1 MSFGEDKGIFYKK
14 GFCSIDESF
23 VAECESEFEAV
34 LGEKVAELCH
44 KKESRIIGL
53 TGPTCSGKT
62 TAAKKLISYLGD
74 EQKRVVTVSLDDFFK
89 DNYTREMLKDKDV
102 SKLDFDSPDT
112 FDKELFEGFIDELFS
127 AGKAQKPIFDFVTG
141 TRAVWETVECDDDDI
156 LLLEGIQVLYPAV
169 LGIIEKYEGSVMAV
183 IAESGLE
190 IDGRSFEPNFIRF
203 CRRLVRDY
211 HFRKSGPELT
221 FPMWSNV
228 SRNEEVNILPYMG
241 RCDVIIDTTL
251 AYELNMLAPHVRKI
265 LGEVE
270 SDRSYYQAAQSILE
284 AFDGIEGIESDCLSE
299 NSLYKEF
306 V

>member
-1 MSFGEDKGIFYKK
+1 MSIGEDKDIFYKK
-14 GFCSIDESF
+14 GFSNIDESF
-23 VAECESEFEAV
+23 VADCESEFEAE
-34 LGEKVAELCH
+34 LCEKVAELCH
-44 KKESRIIGL
+44 KKKSRIIGL

-74 EQKRVVTVSLDDFFK
+74 EQKRVITVSLDDFFK
-89 DNYTREMLKDKDV
+89 DNYTREMLKDRDV

-112 FDKELFEGFIDELFS
+112 FDNELFEGFIDELFGC
-127 AGKAQKPIFDFVTG
+127 GKAKKPIFDFVTG
-141 TRAVWETVECDDDDI
+141 TRAVWETVECDSDDI

-169 LGIIEKYEGSVMAV
+169 LSIIERYEGSVMAV
-183 IAESGLE
+183 IAESGIE
-190 IDGRSFEPNFIRF
+190 MDGRRFAPDFIRF

-221 FPMWSNV
+221 FPMWNNV
-228 SRNEEVNILPYMG
+228 SRNEKLNILPYMG
-241 RCDVIIDTTL
+241 RCDVIIDTTQ
-251 AYELNMLAPHVRKI
+251 AYELNMLAPYVRKI

-270 SDRSYYQAAQSILE
+270 SDRPYYGEARNILE
-284 AFDGIEGIESDCLSE
+284 TFDGIVGISCDCLSE

>member
-1 MSFGEDKGIFYKK
+1 MKCFDNEKICYKK
-14 GFCSIDESF
+14 GFTLIDEDY
-23 VAECESEFEAV
+23 VTDCDNEFE
-34 LGEKVAELCH
+34 LMLEKKVAELCH
-44 KKESRIIGL
+44 KKEIRIIGL

-74 EQKRVVTVSLDDFFK
+74 ERKRVITVSLDDFFK
-89 DNYTREMLKDKDV
+89 DNYTREMLKDRDV

-112 FDKELFEGFIDELFS
+112 FDKELFGGFINDIFTKGE
-127 AGKAQKPIFDFVTG
+127 AKKPIFDFVTG
-141 TRAVWETVECDDDDI
+141 TRAIWETVKCDDDDI

-169 LGIIEKYEGSVMAV
+169 IDIIEEHSGSVMAV
-183 IAESGLE
+183 RAESGIE
-190 IDGRSFEPNFIRF
+190 IDGRRFDPDFIRF

-228 SRNEEVNILPYMG
+228 SRNEQINIFPYMH
-241 RCDVIIDTTL
+241 RCDICIDTTL
-251 AYELNMLAPHVRKI
+251 AYELNILAPHIRKI

-270 SDRSYYQAAQSILE
+270 CDRPYYRDAQSIME
-284 AFDGIEGIESDCLSE
+284 KFEGICGIGSECLSE

>member
-1 MSFGEDKGIFYKK
+1 MSFGKEKDIFYKK
-14 GFCSIDESF
+14 GFLNIDESF
-23 VAECESEFEAV
+23 VAECECEFEAM

-62 TAAKKLISYLGD
+62 TAAKKLITYLGD
-74 EQKRVVTVSLDDFFK
+74 EQKRVITVSLDDFFK

-112 FDKELFEGFIDELFS
+112 FDNKLFEGFIDELFS
-127 AGKAQKPIFDFVTG
+127 SGKAKKPIFDFVTG
-141 TRAVWETVECDDDDI
+141 TRTIWETVECDEDDI

-183 IAESGLE
+183 IAKSGIE
-190 IDGRSFEPNFIRF
+190 MDGRRFEPDFIRF

-228 SRNEEVNILPYMG
+228 SRNEKLNILPYMG

-270 SDRSYYQAAQSILE
+270 SDRTYFSAAQSILK
-284 AFDGIEGIESDCLSE
+284 AFGGIVGIESDCLSE

>member
-1 MSFGEDKGIFYKK
+1 MNCFENENICYKK
-14 GFCSIDESF
+14 GFISIDENY
-23 VAECESEFEAV
+23 VTECDGEFERM
-34 LGEKVAELCH
+34 LGKKVAELCH
-44 KKESRIIGL
+44 KKESRILGL

-74 EQKRVVTVSLDDFFK
+74 EQKKVVTVSLDDFFK
-89 DNYTREMLKDKDV
+89 DNYTREMLKDRDV

-112 FDKELFEGFIDELFS
+112 FDKELFDSFINDIFTKGE
-127 AGKAQKPIFDFVTG
+127 AKKPIFDFVTG
-141 TRAVWETVECDDDDI
+141 TRAVWESVKCDQDDI

-169 LGIIEKYEGSVMAV
+169 IDVIEKYNGSVMAV
-183 IAESGLE
+183 RAESGIE
-190 IDGRSFEPNFIRF
+190 IEGRLFDPDFIRF

-228 SRNEEVNILPYMG
+228 SRNEQINIFPYMH
-241 RCDVIIDTTL
+241 RCDICIDTTL

-270 SDRSYYQAAQSILE
+270 SDRPYFGSAQKII
-284 AFDGIEGIESDCLSE
+284 AMFDGICGIGSECLSQ